1 MILLSVLL
9 LLADCAVAQSGRRIK
24 APNNYFTVSL
34 QRVLFRELRLNYE
47 RTIKVKHSLRLS
59 VGYQWPTDADSYR
72 NYPLDLP
79 NRRKLWE
86 GYYGSVGYGHTIFK
100 RYHMY
105 IAGYLF
111 YNYRFYEDKL
121 YHYCKMDN
129 NDSEISLESRYEN
142 QIGSTVRWGKKL
154 VLNKKGKVKALFD
167 FYAGAGFY
175 FNNVKTIEYGHGE
188 RSCYASDLVLYA
200 QPIEQTGVNFRGLI
214 ILGIDFGFG
223 F

>member
-1 MILLSVLL
+1 
-9 LLADCAVAQSGRRIK
+9 
-24 APNNYFTVSL
+24 
-34 QRVLFRELRLNYE
+34 
-47 RTIKVKHSLRLS
+47 
-59 VGYQWPTDADSYR
+59 
-72 NYPLDLP
+72 
-79 NRRKLWE
+79 
-86 GYYGSVGYGHTIFK
+86 
-100 RYHMY
+100 MY

-188 RSCYASDLVLYA
+188 RSCYASDLILYA
-200 QPIEQTGVNFRGLI
+200 QPIEHTGVNFTGVI